1 MSVTKVIAQ
10 AVADA
15 ISSVHPCGVPEQV
28 KVLASD
34 AAVQAVQQ
42 AAEEAISH
50 ALEVITDKLI
60 EEGYEL
66 AEGLVEGIL
75 QTVFHGE
82 AAETTEEESE
92 AT

>member
-1 MSVTKVIAQ
+1 MSVTKVISK

-15 ISSVHPCGVPEQV
+15 IGLVHPCGVPEQI
-28 KVLASD
+28 KGLASD
-34 AAVQAVQQ
+34 AALQAVQQ
-42 AAEEAISH
+42 AAEEAISV
-50 ALEVITDKLI
+50 ALEVIESKLI

-66 AEGLVEGIL
+66 AEGLVKGIL

-82 AAETTEEESE
+82 AETTEESE

>member
-1 MSVTKVIAQ
+1 MSVTKVISK

-15 ISSVHPCGVPEQV
+15 IGSVHPCGVPEQI
-28 KVLASD
+28 KGLASD
-34 AAVQAVQQ
+34 AALQAVQQ
-42 AAEEAISH
+42 AAEEAISV
-50 ALEVITDKLI
+50 ALEVIESKLI

-75 QTVFHGE
+75 QAVFHGE
-82 AAETTEEESE
+82 AETTEESE